1 MTGVRTGV
9 SSILLVDDEPDLLS
23 GLKRSF
29 TSRLPDC
36 EVFTAGGAVEAL
48 AILSQ
53 HDVDLVLMD
62 IMMGEMDGI
71 EALDKIQA
79 LDLGITVILMTG
91 YGTIEMAVDAIRRG
105 AWDFITKP
113 LDLESLA
120 RLVRKGLERSRLLSE
135 NRKLREEISGRVSA
149 PDFVGRSPLM
159 KQLYETIR
167 ISAKSDYTV
176 LIRGASGTGK
186 ELCARAVHQ
195 LSPRASG
202 PFVMVNCPAIP
213 EQLLESELF
222 GYRKGAFT
230 GADKDHEGLFFQANH
245 GTICLDEIGDI
256 PVPIQTKLLRVLQEQ
271 EIKQLGAPNSQKI
284 DVRIIASTNSDL
296 EAKIKDGRFREDLF
310 YRLEVITLRMPSLC
324 EIREDIGLLAEH
336 FLDKVKLEL
345 GTPAKRFSSSAYEK
359 LVQHNWPG
367 NIRELQNVIRRAV
380 LFCPDQVIN
389 GDDLQIESSAPEP
402 QRTAFGRGDGIVPYK
417 KAKDSCLEDFTR
429 RYVMTLL
436 DKTGG
441 NISRAAKLS
450 GLTRAALHKILRR
463 LKIDGLVKSRIS
475 DGFVKSPRS
484 RLANPEE

>member
-1 MTGVRTGV
+1 MTEVRPGA

-29 TSRLPDC
+29 AKWLPDC
-36 EVFTAGGAVEAL
+36 EVFTAGGAIDAL
-48 AILSQ
+48 AILSE
-53 HDVDLVLMD
+53 HDFDLVLMD
-62 IMMGEMDGI
+62 IIMGEMSGI
-71 EALDKIQA
+71 EVLDKIQA
-79 LDLGITVILMTG
+79 LDTGVTVILMTG

-113 LDLESLA
+113 LNMESLA
-120 RLVRKGLERSRLLSE
+120 RLVQKGLERSKLLNE
-135 NRKLREEISGRVSA
+135 NRKLRAEISGRVSA
-149 PDFVGRSPLM
+149 PDFIGQSPVM

-213 EQLLESELF
+213 EHLLESELF
-222 GYRKGAFT
+222 GYLKGAFT
-230 GADKDHEGLFFQANH
+230 GANKDHEGLFFQADH

-271 EIKQLGAPNSQKI
+271 EIKQLGAQNSQKI

-296 EAKIKDGRFREDLF
+296 EAKIKDGSFREDLF

-336 FLDKVKLEL
+336 FLDKVKMEL
-345 GTPAKRFSSSAYEK
+345 GTPAKRLSSSAYEK
-359 LVQHNWPG
+359 LVHHSWPG

-380 LFCPDQVIN
+380 LFCPDPVIN
-389 GDDLQIESSAPEP
+389 GDNLQIESSAPEP
-402 QRTAFGRGDGIVPYK
+402 KWGAFDGGEAIVPYK
-417 KAKDSCLEDFTR
+417 TAKENYLEDFTR

-436 DKTGG
+436 NKTGG
-441 NISRAAKLS
+441 NISQGARLS
-450 GLTRAALHKILRR
+450 GLTRAALQKILRR
-463 LKIDGLVKSRIS
+463 INIDPSQCCR
-475 DGFVKSPRS
+475 
-484 RLANPEE
+484 EE